1 MKKLLLCFLIL
12 SGWNTLLFAQV
23 YDFQNVTLL
32 GRFDDTTFQSNNWV
46 NSRYSG
52 CWGWYNPADQREY
65 AIIGGSHGTYIVE
78 ITNPT
83 NPVLRDYVPGLQ
95 INCVWR
101 EYKTYQNYLYMVS
114 DDPEPNGLQIADLS
128 YLPDSVHIVHSGNT
142 IISRS
147 HTIWIDGNKLYCGGV
162 RGPAIGSSSGNN
174 FASMAVFSLANPA
187 NPVLLRKLNQDY
199 PFIGYVHDMFVR
211 NDTCY
216 ASCAFDGLYVFKFN
230 PNNTFT
236 LLGSLTTYPFA
247 GYNHSSSL
255 TDDGKVLVM
264 MDEVPN
270 ALPAKV
276 IDVSYITN
284 MVVMATFN
292 SSAGA
297 TPHNP
302 FVIGNNYVVCANY
315 QDGIQIYNISNPANP
330 VRTGYFD
337 THYQTPINNVSHG
350 YVGCWGAYPWLPSGK
365 IIAADMQNGLY
376 ILDASAAVGTTPVS
390 HITVSNN
397 WSASFNPQQ
406 NTIELHVFSEQ
417 STPMSVSLYDAKGS
431 LLFTSFFKVHDRR
444 VNVIAIPAAGLASG
458 VYFIKAE
465 TDLQNKVLK
474 VVTP

>member
-1 MKKLLLCFLIL
+1 M
-12 SGWNTLLFAQV
+12 LFAQV

-32 GRFDDTTFQSNNWV
+32 GRFDDTTLQSNNWV

-101 EYKTYQNYLYMVS
+101 EYKTYQHYLYMVS
-114 DDPEPNGLQIADLS
+114 DDPEPNGLQIANLS
-128 YLPDSVHIVHSGNT
+128 YLPDSVHVVHSGNT

-162 RGPAIGSSSGNN
+162 RGPAIGNGSGNN
-174 FASMAVFSLANPA
+174 FASMAVFSLANPTM
-187 NPVLLRKLNQDY
+187 PVLLRKLNQDY
-199 PFIGYVHDMFVR
+199 PSIGYVHDMFVR

-230 PNNTFT
+230 ANNTFT

-255 TDDGKVLVM
+255 TDNGTLLIM

-276 IDVSYITN
+276 INVSDVTN
-284 MVVMATFN
+284 MIVTATFN

-315 QDGIQIYNISNPANP
+315 QDGVQIYNISNSANP

-376 ILDASAAVGTTPVS
+376 VLDASAALGITPVPNEVNS
-390 HITVSNN
+390 YN
-397 WSASFNPQQ
+397 WYASFNLEQH
-406 NTIELHVFSEQ
+406 TIDLYVFSEQ
-417 STPMSVSLYDAKGS
+417 STPLNISLYDVKGRT
-431 LLFTSFFKVHDRR
+431 LFTSVFKILNTGVS
-444 VNVIAIPAAGLASG
+444 VISIPAMELASG
-458 VYFIKAE
+458 LYLIRADSDLHHRVIKIV
-465 TDLQNKVLK
+465 K
-474 VVTP
+474 P